1 MGSIGVF
8 DFKPITNMEEEEID
22 LFDSP
27 ELVPSEVHEILDL
40 FSSRIDSYDDCREL
54 VKSLE
59 LVGYT
64 CTFGLDATPYGLK
77 KMTFSDT
84 V

>member
-8 DFKPITNMEEEEID
+8 DFKPITNMEEEID
-22 LFDSP
+22 LFDFPDDIPP
-27 ELVPSEVHEILDL
+27 EVMGVLDL